1 MICGEYAYSL
11 LHMVTMYARN
21 AINGSKRSY
30 FRNYV
35 KFAFL
40 TFTSGMSVFMLRTP
54 LMRASCSL

>member
-1 MICGEYAYSL
+1 MIYGDYAYPL

-40 TFTSGMSVFMLRTP
+40 TFTSGMSVFILRTP